1 MAARTLAVAGRYAS
15 IFMGCGRSLPF
26 GESGRLSPAAQLSA
40 SVIVPHPMPLRDALI
55 PNLVAPRCA
64 RELRERTG
72 CSRKAVEA
80 ALSRLVL
87 RGWVKCVTPGA
98 RQSRL
103 YQLSVLGFLLAEG
116 AGIDVSRREHYA
128 DMPLDLYAWMQSG
141 VYRRMVLRHLDCD
154 LSPKQLRLRI
164 VGVVRMGASH
174 VHHTLRDLRQRGV
187 VSMNTGRW
195 SLTTAGERLRE
206 HQLEQAPRRP
216 SLLGTGAF
224 PPSRC

>member
-1 MAARTLAVAGRYAS
+1 MD
-15 IFMGCGRSLPF
+15 CGRFLPI
-26 GESGRLSPAAQLSA
+26 GESGRPFPTAQHSSP
-40 SVIVPHPMPLRDALI
+40 VVVPHQMSLRDALI
-55 PNLVAPRCA
+55 PHLVAPRCA

-80 ALSRLVL
+80 ALCRLVR
-87 RGWVKCVTPGA
+87 RGWVKGVTPSA

-116 AGIDVSRREHYA
+116 AGIDVSRREHHA
-128 DMPLDLYAWMQSG
+128 DLPLDLYAWVQSG

-174 VHHTLRDLRQRGV
+174 VHHTLRDLRHRGI
-187 VSMNTGRW
+187 VSLDDGRW
-195 SLTTAGERLRE
+195 TLTLVGERLRE
-206 HQLEQAPRRP
+206 HQLEQAPLQPRP
-216 SLLGTGAF
+216 FGPEAT
-224 PPSRC
+224 PRYPT